1 MISRRLED
9 LRDDNSFE
17 WGVTSH
23 EDEHTDDT
31 DLEVIAGT
39 TKENLLLLGR
49 CLFWRHPLFTGGK
62 CCRRERKGSTSGK
75 REAGAWGPATEE
87 TEEAQSISHINHFQK
102 KSHGWRQQ
110 QPVPPPVVRSHNS
123 THSPAYPLT
132 LGRAGCF
139 TTPLY
144 PPSTMKTFKNAVLFI
159 LSLTMAVKSQ
169 QLVTTTN
176 ACVSH

>member
-1 MISRRLED
+1 MD
-9 LRDDNSFE
+9 
-17 WGVTSH
+17 GP
-23 EDEHTDDT
+23 TDDT

-49 CLFWRHPLFTGGK
+49 CLFWRHPFTRGK

-87 TEEAQSISHINHFQK
+87 TEDAQSITHINHFQK
-102 KSHGWRQQ
+102 KSHERHSPQL
-110 QPVPPPVVRSHNS
+110 PHRTTAFRLPVVRSLAQLIS
-123 THSPAYPLT
+123 LARLLAYPQQSGLFHHST
-132 LGRAGCF
+132 L
-139 TTPLY
+139 
-144 PPSTMKTFKNAVLFI
+144 STMKTFKNAVLFI
-159 LSLTMAVKSQ
+159 LSLTMARAVSS